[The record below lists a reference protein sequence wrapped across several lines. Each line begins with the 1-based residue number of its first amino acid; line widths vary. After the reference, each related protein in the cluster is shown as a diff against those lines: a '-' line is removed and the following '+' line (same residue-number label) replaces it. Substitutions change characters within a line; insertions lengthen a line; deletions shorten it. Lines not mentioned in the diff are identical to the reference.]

1 MYITSTLR
9 YQYNIHIDNQRTQP
23 PSIRS
28 VNAREDAQRSKHK
41 AFVGNT
47 GLLMDNRQLQKI
59 NKKENVIIKLCTTYT
74 YK

>member
-1 MYITSTLR
+1 MNMCCTSTGSLL
-9 YQYNIHIDNQRTQP
+9 QTGTSDVLLT
-23 PSIRS
+23 

-59 NKKENVIIKLCTTYT
+59 NKKENVIIKLCTTYI